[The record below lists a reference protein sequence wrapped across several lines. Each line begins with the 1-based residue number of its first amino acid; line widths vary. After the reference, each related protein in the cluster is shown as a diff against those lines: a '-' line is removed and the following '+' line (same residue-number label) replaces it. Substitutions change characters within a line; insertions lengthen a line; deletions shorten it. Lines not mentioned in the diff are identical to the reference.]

1 MNKFKALASK
11 LIQNPLWSSK
21 ITYKKM
27 KVSVVN
33 LKEVKEIEETI
44 VLQRVR

>member
-1 MNKFKALASK
+1 MNKFKALAAK

-27 KVSVVN
+27 SVSVVN
-33 LKEVKEIEETI
+33 LKEVKEVEETI
-44 VLQRVR
+44 VIQRIR

>member
-11 LIQNPLWSSK
+11 LIKNPLWSSK

-33 LKEVKEIEETI
+33 LKEVKEVDETI
-44 VLQRVR
+44 LLQRVR

>member
-33 LKEVKEIEETI
+33 LKEVKEVEETI
-44 VLQRVR
+44 VIQRIR